1 MRKINYIFKVKIVKN
16 KKAKSEY
23 IKQNMAVVKKILNLL
38 KEEELIEEVRKHPV
52 LYDKI
57 HQEYMEKDAGEQC
70 LEWNCKGNWVFGK
83 W

>member
-1 MRKINYIFKVKIVKN
+1 MRKVNYIFKVKIVKN

-52 LYDKI
+52 LYDKS
-57 HQEYMEKDAGEQC
+57 QQGYMEKDAGEQC
-70 LEWNCKGNWVFGK
+70 LE
-83 W
+83 

>member
-52 LYDKI
+52 LYDKS
-57 HQEYMEKDAGEQC
+57 QQGYMEKDAGEQC
-70 LEWNCKGNWVFGK
+70 LE
-83 W
+83 